1 MPHMNETSF
10 YHLFRRSVN
19 LHQLVLNAL
28 VRDCSA
34 QLEKIAEIWVESLTS
49 GKRILFAGNGG
60 SAADAQHLAAEL
72 VVRFCTNRRALPG
85 LALTTDTSVLTACS
99 NDLGFENV
107 FARQVEALGQPG
119 DVLVAI
125 STSGESRNI
134 VEAAKIAR
142 LKGLKVTVFCG
153 RKSCCLAEFADVI
166 LAAPSNKPSLVQEC
180 HMICGH
186 ILCEWVEQEC
196 CFLSP

>member
-1 MPHMNETSF
+1 
-10 YHLFRRSVN
+10 
-19 LHQLVLNAL
+19 L

-34 QLEKIAEIWVESLTS
+34 QLEQIAEIWVESLTS

-72 VVRFCTNRRALPG
+72 MVRFLADRQALPG

-107 FARQVEALGQPG
+107 FARQVEAIGQSG

-125 STSGESRNI
+125 STSGESRNMI
-134 VEAAKIAR
+134 KAAKVAR

-153 RKSCCLAEFADVI
+153 KQSCRLAEFADVV
-166 LAAPSNKPSLVQEC
+166 LAAPSNKTSFIQEC

-186 ILCEWVEQEC
+186 ILCEWIERRYR
-196 CFLSP
+196 PYP

>member
-1 MPHMNETSF
+1 MNETSF
-10 YHLFRRSVN
+10 PHLFKKNVS
-19 LHQLVLNAL
+19 LHQLVLSAL

-34 QLEKIAEIWVESLTS
+34 QLEQIAEIWVESLTS

-72 VVRFCTNRRALPG
+72 MVRFLADRQALPG

-107 FARQVEALGQPG
+107 FARQVEAIGQSG

-125 STSGESRNI
+125 STSGESRNMI
-134 VEAAKIAR
+134 KAAKVAR

-153 RKSCCLAEFADVI
+153 KQSCRLAEFADVV
-166 LAAPSNKPSLVQEC
+166 LAAPSNKTSFIQEC

-186 ILCEWVEQEC
+186 ILCEWIERRYC
-196 CFLSP
+196 PYP